1 MTGSMIVLKIQSGFF
16 VSLITRILT
25 CCCQK
30 SVKHSIAFKKQLD
43 SNSLSGSEQLK
54 IFQMSHVTLFF
65 TAPHTE

>member
-43 SNSLSGSEQLK
+43 SNSLSG
-54 IFQMSHVTLFF
+54 
-65 TAPHTE
+65 